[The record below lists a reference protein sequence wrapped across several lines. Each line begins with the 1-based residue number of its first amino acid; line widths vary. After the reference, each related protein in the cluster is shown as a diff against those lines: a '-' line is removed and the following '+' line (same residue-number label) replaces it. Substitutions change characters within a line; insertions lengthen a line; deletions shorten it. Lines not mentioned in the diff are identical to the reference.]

1 MMFFKGMLE
10 RTPATMEK
18 TPTLTQPKGDKEM
31 PLADF
36 GSQLGQ
42 AIAATEMK
50 SAQSDFSQQMQM
62 KEVSPYTSAQTFL
75 EKAREAVMFGRL
87 GVNKEKINE
96 IREKMDELLD
106 LYAQGA
112 VTQEEF
118 QEKMSQLQESL
129 AEEYRI
135 AQERREESERDPSK
149 PDDNPIV

>member
-1 MMFFKGMLE
+1 
-10 RTPATMEK
+10 
-18 TPTLTQPKGDKEM
+18 
-31 PLADF
+31 
-36 GSQLGQ
+36 
-42 AIAATEMK
+42 
-50 SAQSDFSQQMQM
+50 
-62 KEVSPYTSAQTFL
+62 
-75 EKAREAVMFGRL
+75 
-87 GVNKEKINE
+87 
-96 IREKMDELLD
+96 MDELLD

>member
-1 MMFFKGMLE
+1 MK
-10 RTPATMEK
+10 RSC
-18 TPTLTQPKGDKEM
+18 
-31 PLADF
+31 LADWA
-36 GSQLGQ
+36 S
-42 AIAATEMK
+42 TK
-50 SAQSDFSQQMQM
+50 
-62 KEVSPYTSAQTFL
+62 K
-75 EKAREAVMFGRL
+75 R
-87 GVNKEKINE
+87 INE